1 MGDDILDY
9 ILRFLNIDSK
19 DFEYTKRLNNM
30 KTAES
35 VLDKIIKSKT
45 KKANKYLSDINF
57 KAGEIIYKNPVNL
70 SLQYYKDPG
79 KILDSFIAMEYS
91 ICGNISNVDDNTKG
105 LLYRIIIPEII
116 SDYNKTKI
124 SETVKIKEGSLLNA
138 TIILYQ

>member
-1 MGDDILDY
+1 M
-9 ILRFLNIDSK
+9 
-19 DFEYTKRLNNM
+19 
-30 KTAES
+30 
-35 VLDKIIKSKT
+35 
-45 KKANKYLSDINF
+45 
-57 KAGEIIYKNPVNL
+57 

>member
-1 MGDDILDY
+1 MGDEVLDY

-30 KTAES
+30 KTAEL

-91 ICGNISNVDDNTKG
+91 ICGNISNIDDNTKG
-105 LLYRIIIPEII
+105 LLYRLIIPEII

-124 SETVKIKEGSLLNA
+124 SEIVKIKEGSLLNA

>member
-1 MGDDILDY
+1 MGDEVLDY

-30 KTAES
+30 KTAEL

>member
-1 MGDDILDY
+1 MGDEILDY
-9 ILRFLNIDSK
+9 ILKFLNIDSK
-19 DFEYTKRLNNM
+19 DFEYTRKLNNM

-35 VLDKIIKSKT
+35 VLDRIIKSKT

-70 SLQYYKDPG
+70 SLKYYKDPG

>member
-1 MGDDILDY
+1 MGDEILDY
-9 ILRFLNIDSK
+9 ILKFLNIDSK

-105 LLYRIIIPEII
+105 LLYRTIIPEII

-138 TIILYQ
+138 TIVLYQ